1 MSENKANPADKA
13 SKKIHKT
20 PRKSAP
26 CRLWVK
32 SVFTGFRRSKETQNE
47 NQVLLKIQGVNDSK
61 STAFY
66 WGKRCAYIYK
76 AHTTKNNTK
85 YDASGEESQEPTD
98 PTVLS
103 LPNSER
109 TCPLELWEP
118 PSESSFTPTDSKVNT
133 KAPESEVR
141 TFIE

>member
-85 YDASGEESQEPTD
+85 YRCIWGRVSRAHGSNGLVIAQFRKNLP
-98 PTVLS
+98 PRAMGATVRVFLY
-103 LPNSER
+103 PHR
-109 TCPLELWEP
+109 
-118 PSESSFTPTDSKVNT
+118 FQGQYQGAGK
-133 KAPESEVR
+133 
-141 TFIE
+141 